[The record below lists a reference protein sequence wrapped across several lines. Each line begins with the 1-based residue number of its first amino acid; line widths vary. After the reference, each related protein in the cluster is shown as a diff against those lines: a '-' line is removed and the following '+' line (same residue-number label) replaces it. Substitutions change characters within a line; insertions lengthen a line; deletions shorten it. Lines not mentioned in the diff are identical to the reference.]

1 MTRNPLCPEASH
13 SPEVEQ
19 LSLLDLMWAA
29 TRERFGIVVETN
41 NPDRLRQLLY
51 GVRRDHMSDFVNLG
65 LTITTGKV
73 WIINKEGLHAAD
85 PS

>member
-1 MTRNPLCPEASH
+1 M
-13 SPEVEQ
+13 
-19 LSLLDLMWAA
+19 LLDLMWRAK
-29 TRERFGIVVETN
+29 RERFGLVVSTTN
-41 NPDRLRQLLY
+41 PNRLRQLLY
-51 GVRRDHMSDFVNLG
+51 AVRRDHMSDFVNIG